1 MHFSQ
6 YAGVARAGILILGG
20 AYGAKLRVKEA
31 LSGTSFR
38 RRAFRWERRHE
49 ALPNVLDRG
58 WNSNR
63 VDTCRLAR
71 PCGGIRGA
79 ELGRLLDASKV
90 PLAIGTVQATPQ
102 SIWVVSLLGVAEE
115 VRLLGGKIS
124 HFYFPL
130 QYFAFLLFL
139 LKSFLKGIV
148 GYIRGN
154 PRMAGAGMNDV
165 AVAFLVFGLSWI
177 LVGPVVLYFAM
188 G

>member
-1 MHFSQ
+1 M
-6 YAGVARAGILILGG
+6 
-20 AYGAKLRVKEA
+20 
-31 LSGTSFR
+31 
-38 RRAFRWERRHE
+38 
-49 ALPNVLDRG
+49 
-58 WNSNR
+58 
-63 VDTCRLAR
+63 
-71 PCGGIRGA
+71 
-79 ELGRLLDASKV
+79 DASKV